1 MHEDSH
7 HGPGAIRVLI
17 AEVPAL
23 LAAVIENA
31 VNEEPD
37 MEVVRKAVS
46 GEELLGVL
54 QGPVDVVVTAS
65 SSAELAPELRSL
77 FFGPNPLPIV
87 TISLDGERIDVY
99 GRTIHRGRGIEGL
112 TRLIREAVA
121 ATRPVAGG

>member
-17 AEVPAL
+17 AGVPAL
-23 LAAVIENA
+23 LAAVIESA
-31 VNEEPD
+31 VNEESD
-37 MEVVRKAVS
+37 MQVVETVVAGDALSSALER
-46 GEELLGVL
+46 
-54 QGPVDVVVTAS
+54 PIDVVVTAS

-77 FFGPNPLPIV
+77 FFGPSPLPIV

-99 GRTIHRGRGIEGL
+99 GRTIHRGGGIEGL

-121 ATRPVAGG
+121 ATRPAVGG